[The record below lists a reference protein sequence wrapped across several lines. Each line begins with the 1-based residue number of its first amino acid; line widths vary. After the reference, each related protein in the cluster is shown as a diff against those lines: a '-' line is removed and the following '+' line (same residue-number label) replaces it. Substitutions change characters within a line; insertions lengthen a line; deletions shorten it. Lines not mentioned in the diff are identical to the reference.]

1 MCVCVCSCNQFV
13 IDQWTLLNLHP
24 SCCLEELVSYSRN
37 LSSFYHLSH
46 TYQPVTIAD
55 RPHSLHVAGNHRNT
69 ITVKPEIVCI
79 DLNTSDFFISLS
91 SKKGYHQ
98 FKSCLFFLRV
108 QGIWKSLSNH
118 LAADPAHTWV
128 CSFTLML
135 RYLNW
140 LYLVLTCLF
149 VCVETSWQIESP
161 ETSHSSQNWLIE
173 VTLINDK
180 QTIINF

>member
-1 MCVCVCSCNQFV
+1 MCVCSCNQFV

-98 FKSCLFFLRV
+98 FKSCLFFSQSPGDLEKLV
-108 QGIWKSLSNH
+108 QPSSGRSSPYLG
-118 LAADPAHTWV
+118 LFFHTHAQI
-128 CSFTLML
+128 LK
-135 RYLNW
+135 
-140 LYLVLTCLF
+140 LVLFSIDMFICL
-149 VCVETSWQIESP
+149 CRNQ
-161 ETSHSSQNWLIE
+161 LA
-173 VTLINDK
+173 D
-180 QTIINF
+180 